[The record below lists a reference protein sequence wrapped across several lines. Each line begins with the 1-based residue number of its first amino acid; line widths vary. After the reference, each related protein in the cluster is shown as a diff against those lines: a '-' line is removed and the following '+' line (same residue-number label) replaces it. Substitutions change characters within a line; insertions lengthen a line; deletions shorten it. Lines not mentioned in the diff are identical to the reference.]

1 MTRPPALQAYGR
13 ELGALALALLWC
25 VPFYYLAIVSLK
37 PTSEIFADPAGFPDR
52 LAFANYAEAWAGTM
66 GVTLGQ
72 AMVNSLI
79 VTIGAVVAVIAIGS
93 VTAYVIARNGRRMGT
108 LLFFF
113 FVTGIIL
120 PHQLSVVPLY
130 SVMRQVGLVG
140 NHIGLIILYSG
151 LMTPMSVFLY
161 CGFVRT
167 LPADYEEAAEVD
179 GASRARIFRK
189 VIFPLLAP
197 VTGTVA
203 VMVGMVVWNDFFI
216 QLIFLSGSPAQTLPV
231 AIYGFVG
238 EFSARWNLVFA
249 AVFVSIGPILAFYLL
264 AQKQL
269 IKGFTGGIK

>member
-1 MTRPPALQAYGR
+1 MSHFTTLTRYGR
-13 ELGALALALLWC
+13 AVAAMALALLWC
-25 VPFYYLAIVSLK
+25 VPFYYLAVVSLK
-37 PTSEIFADPAGFPDR
+37 PTSEIFSNPVGFPEHIA
-52 LAFANYAEAWAGTM
+52 LGNYAEAWAGTM
-66 GVTLGQ
+66 GITLGQ
-72 AMVNSLI
+72 AMLNSLI
-79 VTIGAVVAVIAIGS
+79 VTAGSVIVVIAIGS
-93 VTAYVIARNGRRMGT
+93 ATAYVIARNGRRMGT
-108 LLFFF
+108 LLYFF
-113 FVTGIIL
+113 FVMGIIL

-130 SVMRQVGLVG
+130 SVMRQIGLVG
-140 NHIGLIILYSG
+140 NHLGLIVLYSG

-161 CGFVRT
+161 SGFVRT

-179 GASRARIFRK
+179 GASRWRIFRK

-249 AVFVSIGPILAFYLL
+249 AVLVSIAPILTFYLF

>member
-1 MTRPPALQAYGR
+1 MTRSPALSTYGR

-37 PTSEIFADPAGFPDR
+37 PTTEIFADPVGFPDQ
-52 LAFANYAEAWAGTM
+52 LAFANYAEAWRGTM
-66 GVTLGQ
+66 GVNLGQ
-72 AMVNSLI
+72 AMLNSLI
-79 VTIGAVVAVIAIGS
+79 VTIGSVVAVIAIGS
-93 VTAYVIARNGRRMGT
+93 ASAYVIARNGRRMGT

-113 FVTGIIL
+113 FVVGIIL

-130 SVMRQVGLVG
+130 SVMRQIGLVG
-140 NHIGLIILYSG
+140 NQIGLIVLYSG

-161 CGFVRT
+161 SGFVRT

-179 GASRARIFRK
+179 GASRGRIFRK

-249 AVFVSIGPILAFYLL
+249 AVFVSVVPILAFYLL